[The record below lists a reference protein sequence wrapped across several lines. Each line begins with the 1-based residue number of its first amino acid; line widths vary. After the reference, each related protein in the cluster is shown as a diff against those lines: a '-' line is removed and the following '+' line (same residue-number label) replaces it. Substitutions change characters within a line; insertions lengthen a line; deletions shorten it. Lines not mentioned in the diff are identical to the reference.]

1 MTEVPASLKNINL
14 NRVLRK
20 QGWIAKQAE
29 WKTIHDAAIPMA
41 RKYVE
46 SRRKKAEP
54 QRHHQFSNDLVMG
67 YWEKQIH
74 IVEVLEDRFDNKV
87 QQFIGKVV
95 DGFLKHLEQEIAVN
109 KSLAK
114 TKDYFDDN
122 EDNLLAQAQL
132 DFTPLLSDVAT
143 LSGQEAMKLVGS
155 SDVYTAERMR
165 KLISDNVHKFTQS
178 MLDTDRETLVNVIND
193 GLTAG
198 RSIPEIRGTIIETFD
213 SIQKTQAQRITRT
226 EVLRA
231 SNQGAVDAYKES
243 GVVEGLQWL
252 TAGAVDECADYDGQ
266 VIELDGS
273 FYGSDNEFQDGNPPL
288 HPNCRCVVLPVL
300 IGEKGYTTQI
310 NKAAV
315 ERIRELESQI
325 DKRTKE
331 YREIKESNLDNE
343 IKIARLQAVVDEQ
356 SKSML
361 NKDREGKDEQNN

>member
-1 MTEVPASLKNINL
+1 
-14 NRVLRK
+14 
-20 QGWIAKQAE
+20 
-29 WKTIHDAAIPMA
+29 
-41 RKYVE
+41 
-46 SRRKKAEP
+46 
-54 QRHHQFSNDLVMG
+54 
-67 YWEKQIH
+67 
-74 IVEVLEDRFDNKV
+74 
-87 QQFIGKVV
+87 
-95 DGFLKHLEQEIAVN
+95 
-109 KSLAK
+109 LAK

-132 DFTPLLSDVAT
+132 DFTPLLGDVAT
-143 LSGQEAMKLVGS
+143 LSGQEAMRLVGS

-178 MLDTDRETLVNVIND
+178 MLDTDRETLVNVISD

-198 RSIPEIRGTIIETFD
+198 RSIPEIRDTIIETFD